1 MEQTAFD
8 HNSILGARLY
18 RLTRGDLTALC
29 EALCSILSRT
39 DGYHGGVRPG
49 NISYAGAGVVA
60 LGDKARAGTRD
71 WSTEELEFMAPEV
84 FWSGDLAPSADV
96 YSVGLLLYAGVSGGR
111 LPFYPQMREPTPNDR
126 ASALRRRMNGEALNM
141 PKGAGKKLAEIIR
154 KATQYRA
161 EDRYQ
166 TPAELRAALQQYR
179 AELKSAAPT
188 AQEMFDKPEQELSD
202 VERMMLGILGS
213 NAAVADEPEEELE
226 APEPAES
233 EAAAAEEPAP
243 VEDPRPEPE
252 LPVSEKSAPDEES
265 IPAEPILEPVAEEP
279 KPEAPDPAE
288 ESVPVEEPKSE
299 PEWKGRE
306 IHQPPKKN
314 NHKGGII
321 AALAICAVVLVVLIL
336 RSLGV
341 FGNVKPESTP
351 TPEPTPT
358 AEATPTPTPTPEPTP
373 TPTPEPKVSTYEV
386 IVADVSWE
394 AAEADAEAKGGHL
407 AVIDDAEEF
416 QRVTALAAEQG
427 VRYAWIGLYRTES
440 GELAWVHSTES
451 GYYNWA
457 EGEPSVHD
465 TNGAA
470 ENYVLLSNQNG
481 TWYYNDCIADP
492 AASYPRFYSGQIA
505 YIVEYEG

>member
-1 MEQTAFD
+1 MEQNAFD

-18 RLTRGDLTALC
+18 GLTRGDLTALC
-29 EALCSILSRT
+29 EALCGILTRT

-49 NISYAGAGVVA
+49 NISYAGADAVA
-60 LGDKARAGTRD
+60 LGDKARTGTRD

-96 YSVGLLLYAGVSGGR
+96 YSIGLLLYAGVSGGK
-111 LPFYPQMREPTPNDR
+111 LPFYPQVHEPTPNDR
-126 ASALRRRMNGEALNM
+126 AAALRRRMNGEALHM

-166 TPAELRAALQQYR
+166 TPAELCAALQQYR
-179 AELKSAAPT
+179 AELKTAAPT
-188 AQEMFDKPEQELSD
+188 AQEMFEKPEQELSD
-202 VERMMLGILGS
+202 VERMMLGILS
-213 NAAVADEPEEELE
+213 ANAAVVDEPEAEEAPAEAPAPVEEAPEEEPAPIE
-226 APEPAES
+226 APEP
-233 EAAAAEEPAP
+233 EA
-243 VEDPRPEPE
+243 
-252 LPVSEKSAPDEES
+252 
-265 IPAEPILEPVAEEP
+265 PVAEEP
-279 KPEAPDPAE
+279 KPEEPTPAPVPVPEEKPVPETKPAPAE
-288 ESVPVEEPKSE
+288 EKKPEPKT
-299 PEWKGRE
+299 EWKGKE
-306 IHQPPKKN
+306 VHQKPKKN

-321 AALAICAVVLVVLIL
+321 AALAICAVVLAVLIL

-341 FGNVKPESTP
+341 FGNATPTPTPTP
-351 TPEPTPT
+351 TPEPT
-358 AEATPTPTPTPEPTP
+358 AEATPTPTPEPTP
-373 TPTPEPKVSTYEV
+373 TPTPTPKVSTYE
-386 IVADVSWE
+386 IVVSNASWE

-407 AVIDDAEEF
+407 AVIDDAEEL
-416 QRVTALAAEQG
+416 QRVTALADEQG
-427 VRYAWIGLYRTES
+427 VRYVWIGLYRTES

-505 YIVEYEG
+505 YVIEYEG

>member
-1 MEQTAFD
+1 MEQNAFD
-8 HNSILGARLY
+8 HSSILGARLY

-29 EALCSILSRT
+29 EALCVILSRT

-49 NISYAGAGVVA
+49 NISYTGADAVA
-60 LGDKARAGTRD
+60 LGDKARAGSRD

-84 FWSGDLAPSADV
+84 FWSGDLEPSADV
-96 YSVGLLLYAGVSGGR
+96 YSIGLLLYAGVSGGK
-111 LPFYPQMREPTPNDR
+111 LPFYPQEHEPTPNDR
-126 ASALRRRMNGEALNM
+126 AAALRRRMNGEALRM

-166 TPAELRAALQQYR
+166 TPEELCAALRQYR
-179 AELKSAAPT
+179 EEQRGAAPT

-202 VERMMLGILGS
+202 VERMMLGILGA
-213 NAAVADEPEEELE
+213 NAVADDEPEEEPGPEISASVEEASRAEEAGPEE
-226 APEPAES
+226 APEPEASAAS
-233 EAAAAEEPAP
+233 EPKTEVPKLEEPAP
-243 VEDPRPEPE
+243 APVLEETPVPET
-252 LPVSEKSAPDEES
+252 K
-265 IPAEPILEPVAEEP
+265 PA
-279 KPEAPDPAE
+279 PAE
-288 ESVPVEEPKSE
+288 EKEPEPKT
-299 PEWKGRE
+299 EWKGKE
-306 IHQPPKKN
+306 VHQKPKKN

-321 AALAICAVVLVVLIL
+321 AALAICAVVLAVLIL

-341 FGNVKPESTP
+341 FGSATP
-351 TPEPTPT
+351 TPTPTSEPTPT
-358 AEATPTPTPTPEPTP
+358 AEATPTPTPEPTP
-373 TPTPEPKVSTYEV
+373 TPTPEPKVSTYE
-386 IVADVSWE
+386 IVVSDASWE

-407 AVIDDAEEF
+407 AVIDDAEEL
-416 QRVTALAAEQG
+416 QRVTALADEQG
-427 VRYAWIGLYRTES
+427 IRYVWIGLYRTES
-440 GELAWVHSTES
+440 GELVWVHSTES

-505 YIVEYEG
+505 YVIEYEG

>member
-8 HNSILGARLY
+8 HSSILGERLY
-18 RLTRGDLTALC
+18 RLTRGDLTVLC
-29 EALCSILSRT
+29 EALCGILART
-39 DGYHGGVRPG
+39 DTYHGGVRPS
-49 NISYAGAGVVA
+49 NISYAGADAVA

-111 LPFYPQMREPTPNDR
+111 LPFYPQVHEPTPNDR
-126 ASALRRRMNGEALNM
+126 AAALRRRMNGEALHM

-166 TPAELRAALQQYR
+166 TPAELCAALQQYR
-179 AELKSAAPT
+179 AELKTTAPT

-202 VERMMLGILGS
+202 VERMMLGILGA
-213 NAAVADEPEEELE
+213 NAAVVDEPEEEAE
-226 APEPAES
+226 APAPVE
-233 EAAAAEEPAP
+233 EAPVAEEPAP
-243 VEDPRPEPE
+243 VEAPEPE
-252 LPVSEKSAPDEES
+252 AP
-265 IPAEPILEPVAEEP
+265 AAEEP
-279 KPEAPDPAE
+279 KVEEIKPEEPAPEPVPEEKPVRAE
-288 ESVPVEEPKSE
+288 EKKPEPK

-306 IHQPPKKN
+306 VQQKPKKN

-321 AALAICAVVLVVLIL
+321 AALAICAVVLAVLIL

-341 FGNVKPESTP
+341 FGNAKPTPTPTP
-351 TPEPTPT
+351 TPEPTV
-358 AEATPTPTPTPEPTP
+358 EVTPTPTPEPTP

-386 IVADVSWE
+386 VVSNASWE
-394 AAEADAEAKGGHL
+394 SAEADAEAKGGHL

-427 VRYAWIGLYRTES
+427 ARYVWIGLYRTDS

-505 YIVEYEG
+505 YVIEYEG